1 MRPDV
6 KLGIVISMVVV
17 LVAGTYYLY
26 RDKGDAPIELAS
38 GPESLPDPAATQTPS
53 RSPAAA
59 DGAQGARPAP
69 DRAEGPGSR
78 QRLAEP
84 DVRMAGRRSGPPR
97 PRAESPTGDS
107 IAGKTPAPTDVP
119 TTTREGERGT
129 GSAPKREIS
138 AGRPEQGDIAPDRT
152 GEGTTGDR
160 PASSGAV
167 ARVDRATQ
175 REFAGRTGPSATRS
189 RRPVPLAA
197 AKRQAG
203 GDATDRPSIGR
214 EAAVE
219 THRIQPGDAFSLLA
233 ERYYGSARLTRFL
246 IDNNPQISDPN
257 RLRVGTIVKIP
268 PRPSDETLQR
278 ATSTASP
285 SATSAE
291 GQRRTYRVQ
300 PGDSFYAIA
309 RDVLGDPGQWREL
322 FELNKELVHGD
333 PTRLQVGQ
341 VIVLPNP

>member
-26 RDKGDAPIELAS
+26 RDKGDTPVQLAS
-38 GPESLPDPAATQTPS
+38 GPESLPDPAATETPS
-53 RSPAAA
+53 RPPAAA
-59 DGAQGARPAP
+59 DGAQGVRPGP
-69 DRAEGPGSR
+69 DRAQGSGSR
-78 QRLAEP
+78 QRVAEP
-84 DVRMAGRRSGPPR
+84 DARTAGRGSGPPR
-97 PRAESPTGDS
+97 PRAGRPTEDS
-107 IAGKTPAPTDVP
+107 IAGKTPTPTDVP
-119 TTTREGERGT
+119 TTTGEGERST
-129 GSAPKREIS
+129 GSAPNREIS
-138 AGRPEQGDIAPDRT
+138 AGQPELADTAPDRI
-152 GEGTTGDR
+152 GEGATSDR

-167 ARVDRATQ
+167 ARLDRAAQ
-175 REFAGRTGPSATRS
+175 REFAGRTRPSATRS

-203 GDATDRPSIGR
+203 GDAADRPTIGR

-219 THRIQPGDAFSLLA
+219 THRIQPGDTFSLLA

-246 IDNNPQISDPN
+246 IDSNPQISDPN
-257 RLRVGTIVKIP
+257 RLRVGTIVRIP
-268 PRPSDETLQR
+268 PRPSDETLRR
-278 ATSTASP
+278 ATSTAKP

-291 GQRRTYRVQ
+291 GERRTYAVQ

-309 RDVLGDPGQWREL
+309 RDVLGNPARWREL